1 MLALENPQ
9 LCLMLLRA
17 CEGMPKL
24 TYTMRTCH
32 HQYLQVPAAHFE
44 QEIIGALRQI
54 VVAGGPYFGD
64 FQIRLSALPVSLG
77 GLGIQL
83 PSHVLHFAYCSSAL
97 ASFDLQQSILRW
109 DDRSVPTPVLEL
121 VTTFSNLVHPE
132 VQADA
137 VQLSSN
143 ILLPHKNLQLYMAR
157 VFFESERRRLL
168 LHPYISSKDQCTRR
182 RFLGI
187 LESTTTKL
195 ASAWLFALP
204 NGGLCQRMTPLEF
217 MAAVSLRMLMPQFN
231 LGAACQQK
239 SCGVPMDIYGY
250 HAMLC
255 NGHLLGRHNL
265 VRDALYDL
273 MVKARFHPIKDAQ
286 VTCLGNRHEQLSNFR
301 PADLLVA
308 GDDFEK
314 DCIDITVVSPIV
326 SNNQP
331 AIVVGVK
338 AETAERLKYQK
349 HQVACEQA
357 GLGFQ
362 AFAIDVF
369 GVPAKESLKILHRIC
384 SRLMREGGYPLH
396 MATSICFRR
405 VSFAVQLGVAR
416 LFVASR
422 AVSA

>member
-1 MLALENPQ
+1 
-9 LCLMLLRA
+9 MLLRV

-24 TYTMRTCH
+24 TYTLRTCH
-32 HQYLQVPAAHFE
+32 PHHLQGPAVYFE
-44 QEIIGALRQI
+44 QEIVAALRQI
-54 VVAGGPYFGD
+54 VVAGGPHFGD

-83 PSHVLHFAYCSSAL
+83 PSDVLRFAFCASAL
-97 ASFDLQQSILRW
+97 ASFDLQQSILGHE
-109 DDRSVPTPVLEL
+109 DRTVPPQVLEL
-121 VTTFSNLVHPE
+121 VATYSTVVHPE
-132 VQADA
+132 VQEDA

-143 ILLPHKNLQLYMAR
+143 ILLPHQNLQLYMAR

-168 LHPYISSKDQCTRR
+168 LHTYISSKDQCTRR

-187 LESTTTKL
+187 LESTTSKL

-217 MAAVSLRMLMPQFN
+217 MAAVSLRLLMPQFN
-231 LGAACQQK
+231 LGATCQQR
-239 SCGVPMDIYGY
+239 SCGAVMDIYGY

-265 VRDALYDL
+265 VRDALYDM

-286 VTCLGNRHEQLSNFR
+286 VTCLGHRHGQLSNFR

-326 SNNQP
+326 TNHQP
-331 AIVVGVK
+331 TIVVGAK

-349 HQVACEQA
+349 HRAACEQA
-357 GLGFQ
+357 GLGFK

-384 SRLMREGGYPLH
+384 SRLMREGGYPEH

-422 AVSA
+422 TVSV